1 MHHTIAIIGRPNV
14 GKSTLFNRLT
24 GSRRALVHDTPGVT
38 RDRLEGPARLFDL
51 EFTVVD
57 TAGLELGMRQQLSD
71 RLVAQTLKG
80 LELAEL
86 GLFVIDA
93 RVGITPLDEEIAALL
108 RRQQKP
114 VIVVA
119 NKCEAR
125 AGEAEAL
132 GAWSLGL
139 GEPVPVSAEHG
150 IGLDLLADAIRV
162 RLPAAVA
169 TPADAVEPPVDEATA
184 DEVTDDGPISLA
196 IIGRP
201 NVGKSSLVNRLLGD
215 ERQLTGPEPGLTR
228 DAVAIDWQWRGRHI
242 RLVDTAGLRRKAR
255 ISENLERLTASASLK
270 AIRGCR
276 VAILL
281 IDATQPL
288 EKQELVLAN
297 RVLDEGRALVVA
309 ANKWDLVPS
318 PEEAAREIRHR
329 LALKLSQ
336 VKQAPL
342 VTLSARTGRGVDS
355 LMRTVIET
363 HDRWSTR
370 ISTGRLNRWLA
381 ETLVRHP
388 PPMAQNRRIKIRYA
402 TQVSTRPPTIAL
414 FANKPDS
421 ELPAAYRRY
430 LEAGFI
436 DAFDLGGVTVRMVI
450 RHGDNPFHEG
460 VAGKAR

>member
-1 MHHTIAIIGRPNV
+1 MRQTIAIIGRPNV

-57 TAGLELGMRQQLSD
+57 TAGLELGMHQQLSE
-71 RLVAQTLKG
+71 RLVTQTLKG

-93 RVGITPLDEEIAALL
+93 RSGITPLDEEIATLL
-108 RRQQKP
+108 RRQDKP
-114 VIVVA
+114 VIIVA

-125 AGEAEAL
+125 AGEAEAQS
-132 GAWSLGL
+132 AWSLGL
-139 GEPVPVSAEHG
+139 GEPVLISAEHG
-150 IGLDLLADAIRV
+150 IGLDLLAEAIRV
-162 RLPAAVA
+162 HLPEAAVSPME
-169 TPADAVEPPVDEATA
+169 PANEAVEVPEADEAL
-184 DEVTDDGPISLA
+184 DDGPISLA

-228 DAVAIDWQWRGRHI
+228 DAVAIDWQWRGRRI

-255 ISENLERLTASASLK
+255 INENLERLTASASLK

-276 VAILL
+276 VAVLL
-281 IDATQPL
+281 VDATQPL

-309 ANKWDLVPS
+309 ANKWDLVAS
-318 PEEAAREIRHR
+318 PEEAMKEIRQR

-342 VTLSARTGRGVDS
+342 ATLSARTGRGVDS
-355 LMRTVIET
+355 LMRTVIQT

-370 ISTGRLNRWLA
+370 IPTGRLNRWLA
-381 ETLVRHP
+381 EALAKHP

-421 ELPAAYRRY
+421 DLPGAYRRY
-430 LEAGFI
+430 LETSFI
-436 DAFDLGGVTVRMVI
+436 EAFDLGGVTVRMAL
-450 RHGDNPFHEG
+450 RHGDNPYHESD
-460 VAGKAR
+460 ADKPR